1 MLRIDAAMQE
11 RAAVAHPLKV
21 EAVQVF
27 RSELGVAVDA
37 KQGEMAVLHVF
48 RILLKSMIC
57 KRRAC
62 ARSAASGSLVSLG
75 PSRCARGRFAG
86 CLTAKME
93 GGAD

>member
-1 MLRIDAAMQE
+1 MQE

-37 KQGEMAVLHVF
+37 KQGEMAVLHEF

-75 PSRCARGRFAG
+75 RCARGRFAG